1 MHDMSLFD
9 LLDRFSSLTRMWFRQ
24 HPLLVDLQPV
34 QLSALMYLARCN
46 RYSNTPLGVT
56 DYLGLTKGTVS
67 QSLKLLEAKGLITRT
82 QDARDKRS
90 VHLQLTETA
99 NTLLTALLPPQF
111 LVDGETGMGNR
122 ADSLKILLLELLRE
136 IQRTNNV
143 PGFGLCHSCR
153 FHHSVNGMPF
163 CMLTKE
169 PLSIDDKMLICRE
182 HQPAKSDVS

>member
-9 LLDRFSSLTRMWFRQ
+9 VMDRLSSLMRMWFRQ
-24 HPLLVDLQPV
+24 HPLLADLQPV

-67 QSLKLLEAKGLITRT
+67 QSLKLLESKGLIART

-90 VHLQLTETA
+90 VHLELTASA
-99 NTLLTALLPPQF
+99 NTLLNALLPPTF
-111 LVDGETGMGNR
+111 LRAGESAMGER
-122 ADSLKILLLELLRE
+122 ATLLKELLFELLRE

-153 FHHSVNGMPF
+153 FYQKMKGRGF
-163 CMLTKE
+163 CNLTKE
-169 PLSIDDKMLICRE
+169 PLSEDDAKLICRE
-182 HQPAKSDVS
+182 HQSPEE

>member
-9 LLDRFSSLTRMWFRQ
+9 VLDRLSSLTRMWFRQ
-24 HPLLVDLQPV
+24 HPLLADLQPV

-67 QSLKLLEAKGLITRT
+67 QSLKLLESKGLIVRQ
-82 QDARDKRS
+82 QDAHDKRS
-90 VHLQLTETA
+90 VHLQLTESA
-99 NTLLTALLPPQF
+99 GTLLDALLPPTF
-111 LVDGETGMGNR
+111 LVAGETAMGER
-122 ADSLKILLLELLRE
+122 ATVLKELLFELLRG

-153 FHHSVNGMPF
+153 FHQKTGGQGF
-163 CMLTKE
+163 CNLTKE
-169 PLSIDDKMLICRE
+169 VLSEEDSLLICRE
-182 HQPAKSDVS
+182 HQPPET

>member
-9 LLDRFSSLTRMWFRQ
+9 VLDRLSSLTRMWFRQ
-24 HPLLVDLQPV
+24 HPLLADLQPV

-67 QSLKLLEAKGLITRT
+67 QSLKLLETKGLVVRT

-90 VHLQLTETA
+90 VHLQLTESA
-99 NTLLTALLPPQF
+99 NSLLDALLPPTF
-111 LVDGETGMGNR
+111 LVAGESAMGER
-122 ADSLKILLLELLRE
+122 ANTLKTLLFELLRE
-136 IQRTNNV
+136 IQRTHNV

-153 FHHSVNGMPF
+153 FHQKINGQGF
-163 CMLTKE
+163 CNLTKE
-169 PLSIDDKMLICRE
+169 PLSEDDAMLICRE
-182 HQPAKSDVS
+182 HQPPEE